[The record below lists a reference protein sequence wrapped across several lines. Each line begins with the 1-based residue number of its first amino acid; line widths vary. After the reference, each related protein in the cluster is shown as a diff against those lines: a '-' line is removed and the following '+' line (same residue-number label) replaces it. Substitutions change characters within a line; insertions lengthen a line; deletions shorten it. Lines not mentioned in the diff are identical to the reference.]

1 VSDILDVTSIEAGR
15 LVLQSRAFDL
25 DHALRGPLEMH
36 RLRAQAQGLAF
47 EARFGEGTEGTFQ
60 GDDIRIRQVLDN
72 LLSNAIKFTRHGC
85 VTVEID
91 VLEAGGLA
99 RLSIAVSDTGIGF
112 DLATAGR
119 LFERFNQGDASV
131 TRAFGGTGLGLS
143 ISRAIVDLMGG
154 TLTADSTPGRGSRFQ
169 AVVPLIR
176 SQEIDPVA
184 GVEALPLAGEAAL
197 RVLLAEDHPTN
208 QKVVD
213 LILAPFEANLTI
225 VENGA
230 LAVEAFR
237 DETFDVVLMD
247 IQMPVMDGL
256 TAIQAMRGIEAGRA
270 DRRRTPIVALSANAM
285 AHHRE
290 EAVAAGADLHVAK
303 PVTAAALLAGIHKV
317 LTGVSD

>member
-1 VSDILDVTSIEAGR
+1 
-15 LVLQSRAFDL
+15 
-25 DHALRGPLEMH
+25 
-36 RLRAQAQGLAF
+36 
-47 EARFGEGTEGTFQ
+47 
-60 GDDIRIRQVLDN
+60 LDN
-72 LLSNAIKFTRHGC
+72 LLSNAVKVTRRGQ

-91 VLEAGGLA
+91 MVEREADGGLSHLVLDVA
-99 RLSIAVSDTGIGF
+99 DTGVGF
-112 DLATAGR
+112 DAAMASR

-154 TLTADSTPGRGSRFQ
+154 ELTADSVPGQGSRFR
-169 AVVPLIR
+169 AV
-176 SQEIDPVA
+176 
-184 GVEALPLAGEAAL
+184 LPLARVRPLDEVGAQASEVGAEPTPGAL

-213 LILAPFEANLTI
+213 LILAPYDAALTI

-237 DETFDVVLMD
+237 AGPFDVVLMD

-256 TAIQAMRGIEAGRA
+256 TAIQAIRNFEAERGDA
-270 DRRRTPIVALSANAM
+270 RRTPIVALSANAM

-303 PVTAAALLAGIHKV
+303 PVTAAALLTGIQAA
-317 LTGVSD
+317 LSGERG

>member
-1 VSDILDVTSIEAGR
+1 
-15 LVLQSRAFDL
+15 
-25 DHALRGPLEMH
+25 M
-36 RLRAQAQGLAF
+36 
-47 EARFGEGTEGTFQ
+47 
-60 GDDIRIRQVLDN
+60 
-72 LLSNAIKFTRHGC
+72 
-85 VTVEID
+85 
-91 VLEAGGLA
+91 
-99 RLSIAVSDTGIGF
+99 
-112 DLATAGR
+112 
-119 LFERFNQGDASV
+119 
-131 TRAFGGTGLGLS
+131 
-143 ISRAIVDLMGG
+143 
-154 TLTADSTPGRGSRFQ
+154 
-169 AVVPLIR
+169 
-176 SQEIDPVA
+176 
-184 GVEALPLAGEAAL
+184 
-197 RVLLAEDHPTN
+197 LLAEDHPTN

-213 LILAPFEANLTI
+213 LILAPYEADLTI

-256 TAIQAMRGIEAGRA
+256 TAIQAMRGIEADRA